1 MPAERSARVGPLSA
15 SRRRTCD
22 RVGLDARTST
32 GVMGIGDDGVD
43 AGDGVARDEIVRET
57 TMVRD
62 PKGDGKRSDTGD
74 RADQR
79 ADQHAIDELRRYV
92 CRVLG
97 VDPRVEGESVVPSG
111 GVGSSAT
118 RVNWQRVG
126 AISDAW
132 MDEASAPVPEAEW
145 MREGREAAEAM
156 DPIDDDDP
164 KITEEHT
171 RDIAIGRIGPRRAL
185 IDRKSMRGDL
195 QLSDH
200 CCSAYSRSNFAS
212 FKANTC
218 VFNGRWQYEV
228 TVRTAGI
235 MQVGW
240 ATLKCPF
247 TAEHGVGDAQDSY
260 AFDGHRVRKWN
271 VSPTPYGQQWVPGD
285 VITCCIDLTGDEVG
299 GGTVSYLRNGTHMG
313 VAFR

>member
-1 MPAERSARVGPLSA
+1 M
-15 SRRRTCD
+15 
-22 RVGLDARTST
+22 DARTST

-97 VDPRVEGESVVPSG
+97 VDPKVEGESVVPSG
-111 GVGSSAT
+111 GGGSSAT

-164 KITEEHT
+164 KFVL
-171 RDIAIGRIGPRRAL
+171 GL
-185 IDRKSMRGDL
+185 SKSFDL
-195 QLSDH
+195 
-200 CCSAYSRSNFAS
+200 
-212 FKANTC
+212 
-218 VFNGRWQYEV
+218 
-228 TVRTAGI
+228 
-235 MQVGW
+235 
-240 ATLKCPF
+240 
-247 TAEHGVGDAQDSY
+247 
-260 AFDGHRVRKWN
+260 
-271 VSPTPYGQQWVPGD
+271 
-285 VITCCIDLTGDEVG
+285 
-299 GGTVSYLRNGTHMG
+299 
-313 VAFR
+313 